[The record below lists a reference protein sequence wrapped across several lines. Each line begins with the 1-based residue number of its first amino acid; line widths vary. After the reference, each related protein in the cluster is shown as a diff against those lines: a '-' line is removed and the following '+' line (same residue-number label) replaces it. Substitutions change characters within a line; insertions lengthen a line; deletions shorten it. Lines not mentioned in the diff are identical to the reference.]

1 MVEKK
6 EGDVPKISP
15 EAKKK
20 LEDIRKK
27 LDTFKKQVLAKFSE
41 YIMCIGLLPPSEED
55 REKKEINVIVLVND
69 TDSKKMSKMELKQK
83 LSVIIERLGKEV
95 DPNLNPNTVILTELW
110 EDCYDG
116 RYQLLDGLAMSAPI
130 YDKGTLGALK
140 ITSLHRSMVMK
151 KFEKYIVTY
160 ILWGSIARGDAHPDS
175 DIDVAIIVDDTDV
188 KRMTRTELKDKL
200 RSIIISMG
208 LEAGEMTGIRNKL
221 NINTYILTEF
231 WELTREANPVIF
243 TLLRDGVPLY
253 DRGVFM
259 PWKHL
264 LKMGRIT
271 PSPEAIDIFRSSGDK
286 MVSTIKRKLMSIAE
300 VDIYW
305 STLNPTQAAL
315 MLYGIAPPTPA
326 ETIRV
331 MNEIFVEKEK
341 LLEKS
346 YVDIMRKIRDY
357 YKGLEHG
364 EIREVSGKEIDQL
377 LADAD
382 KYLKRIN
389 RLFEQI
395 SKLKAEE
402 NLLEIYNN
410 TKTIVRDILN
420 VEGLKEAREEQMM
433 DLFKSHIIDKG
444 KIPDKFLEILKEIFN
459 AKKDYDEGNLTRT
472 DIMKI
477 RKDFRLFV
485 NTLVEYMQRKRGYE
499 LERSRIR
506 VKHGDKF
513 GEVILLD
520 DHAFIIYDIDSKEKE
535 VMKAKINKD
544 GSLGKEEKSSL
555 QDMEQAIAG
564 VEIPKKT
571 FIKEPIFEDLRKI
584 FGRNVEIQLNN

>member
-116 RYQLLDGLAMSAPI
+116 RYQLLDGLAMSAPV

-420 VEGLKEAREEQMM
+420 VEGVKEARAEQMM